1 MQRRTKLATKLGTAL
16 LVASTLPLGGRV
28 DAADHRDAP
37 GTQAEPVADIN
48 DVYAW
53 YKADTDTIVVIITFN
68 PLLAP
73 DAGEEQTYNV
83 DELPNVL
90 YTIHIDND
98 SAPVANPTGW
108 DSQDGT
114 TFGSDIAI
122 NVRFGTNSLNEWGV
136 QFENVPGSSG
146 TIVGPVEMALHDRDV
161 TVQAGI
167 FDDPFFFDLTGF
179 IATIANLDDPEQDP
193 IDLAFRSLT
202 GVTEND
208 DLAGL
213 NTMAIVVE
221 MPAAE
226 ALADNPD
233 GFLQIW
239 ATTGRAPK

>member
-1 MQRRTKLATKLGTAL
+1 MHRRTRLATKLGAAL
-16 LVASTLPLGGRV
+16 LVAATLPLGSRV

-37 GTQAEPVADIN
+37 GTQADPFADIN

-53 YKADTDTIVVIITFN
+53 YKADTDTIVVIVTFN

-73 DAGEEQTYNV
+73 DASEELTYNV

-98 SAPVANPTGW
+98 SAPVLDPLEW
-108 DSQDGT
+108 PMQDGST
-114 TFGSDIAI
+114 YGSDIDI
-122 NVRFGTNSLNEWGV
+122 DVRFGTNALMEWGV
-136 QFENVPGSSG
+136 QFENVPGASG
-146 TIVGPVEMALHDRDV
+146 VITGPVEMALTDGDV
-161 TVQAGI
+161 TVQAGV

-179 IATIANLDDPEQDP
+179 LGTIANIDDGTQGPN
-193 IDLAFRSLT
+193 DLAFRSFA

-221 MPAAE
+221 MPADA

-233 GFLQIW
+233 GYLQIW

>member
-1 MQRRTKLATKLGTAL
+1 
-16 LVASTLPLGGRV
+16 
-28 DAADHRDAP
+28 
-37 GTQAEPVADIN
+37 
-48 DVYAW
+48 
-53 YKADTDTIVVIITFN
+53 
-68 PLLAP
+68 
-73 DAGEEQTYNV
+73 
-83 DELPNVL
+83 
-90 YTIHIDND
+90 
-98 SAPVANPTGW
+98 
-108 DSQDGT
+108 
-114 TFGSDIAI
+114 
-122 NVRFGTNSLNEWGV
+122 
-136 QFENVPGSSG
+136 
-146 TIVGPVEMALHDRDV
+146 MALHDRDV

-179 IATIANLDDPEQDP
+179 ISTIANLDDPDQGP